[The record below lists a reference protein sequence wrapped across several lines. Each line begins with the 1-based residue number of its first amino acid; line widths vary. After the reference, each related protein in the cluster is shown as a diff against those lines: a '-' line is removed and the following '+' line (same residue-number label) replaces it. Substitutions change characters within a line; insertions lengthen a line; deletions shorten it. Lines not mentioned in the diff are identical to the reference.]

1 MIDIILNNLIPFIVI
16 LTILVFVHELGHYLI
31 ARKNGVKVEVF
42 SIGFG
47 KELFGF
53 TDKNETRWKF
63 SLIPLGGYVK
73 MHGDLDEASTKKND
87 SSEIVADQ
95 SFHEKTIYQR
105 SMILVA
111 GPVANFI
118 FSFVLLI
125 FINIYY
131 GISID
136 KPQISYVEK
145 DMPAYNSGL
154 KEGDLI
160 LEIDGNKIEKFS
172 QIKRLI
178 KNKNNQSIKLL
189 FSRDGKVS
197 EVKVNV
203 INNIIGIRGKI
214 ENKKLNFIES
224 FNKSLLQIFN
234 FTKLTLVGVY
244 EIITGNRGTDELG
257 GPIRI
262 AELSGDFWSEGLHS
276 TLWFM
281 MIISLNLGLI
291 NLFPIP
297 MLDGGHLL
305 LNFIEFINGEP
316 LKRKYLEI
324 AHTFGFFILISLMIF
339 ATYNDILRFFK

>member
-1 MIDIILNNLIPFIVI
+1 MMV
-16 LTILVFVHELGHYLI
+16 LVGELFYLI
-31 ARKNGVKVEVF
+31 LYN
-42 SIGFG
+42 
-47 KELFGF
+47 
-53 TDKNETRWKF
+53 
-63 SLIPLGGYVK
+63 
-73 MHGDLDEASTKKND
+73 
-87 SSEIVADQ
+87 
-95 SFHEKTIYQR
+95 
-105 SMILVA
+105 
-111 GPVANFI
+111 I
-118 FSFVLLI
+118 F
-125 FINIYY
+125 Y

-136 KPQISYVEK
+136 KPEISYVEK

-160 LEIDGNKIEKFS
+160 IEIDGNKIEKFS

-178 KNKNNQSIKLL
+178 ENKNNQSINLL

-197 EVKVNV
+197 EANVKV

-214 ENKKLNFIES
+214 ENKKLNLLDS
-224 FNKSLLQIFN
+224 FNESLLQIYN

-244 EIITGNRGTDELG
+244 EIITGNRGADELG

-262 AELSGDFWSEGLHS
+262 AELSGDFWSKGLHS

-305 LNFIEFINGEP
+305 LNFIEFINGGP

-324 AHTFGFFILISLMIF
+324 SHTFGFLILVSLMIF

>member
-1 MIDIILNNLIPFIVI
+1 MIDIILNNLIPFIII

-31 ARKNGVKVEVF
+31 ARRNGVKVEVF

-87 SSEIVADQ
+87 SSEVIPEQ

-111 GPVANFI
+111 GPAANFI

-125 FINIYY
+125 FINIFY

-136 KPQISYVEK
+136 KPEISYVEK

-160 LEIDGNKIEKFS
+160 IEIDGNKIEKFS

-178 KNKNNQSIKLL
+178 ENKNNQSINLL

-197 EVKVNV
+197 EANVKV

-214 ENKKLNFIES
+214 ENKKLNLFDS
-224 FNKSLLQIFN
+224 FNESLLQIFN

-262 AELSGDFWSEGLHS
+262 AELSGDFWSKGLHS

-305 LNFIEFINGEP
+305 LNFIEFINGGP

>member
-1 MIDIILNNLIPFIVI
+1 MIDIILNNLIPFIII

-53 TDKNETRWKF
+53 TDKNDTRWKF

-87 SSEIVADQ
+87 SIKIIPEQ

-111 GPVANFI
+111 GPAANFI

-125 FINIYY
+125 FINSFY

-136 KPQISYVEK
+136 KPEISYVENG
-145 DMPAYNSGL
+145 MPAYNAGL

-160 LEIDGNKIEKFS
+160 IEIDGNKIEKFS
-172 QIKRLI
+172 QIKGLI
-178 KNKNNQSIKLL
+178 ENKNNQSINLL

-197 EVKVNV
+197 ELNVKV

-214 ENKKLNFIES
+214 ENKKLNLLDS
-224 FNKSLLQIFN
+224 FNESLLQIYN

-262 AELSGDFWSEGLHS
+262 AELSGDFWSKGLQS

-297 MLDGGHLL
+297 MLDGGHLV
-305 LNFIEFINGEP
+305 LNFIEFINGGP

-324 AHTFGFFILISLMIF
+324 AHMFGFFILISLMIF

>member
-1 MIDIILNNLIPFIVI
+1 
-16 LTILVFVHELGHYLI
+16 
-31 ARKNGVKVEVF
+31 
-42 SIGFG
+42 
-47 KELFGF
+47 
-53 TDKNETRWKF
+53 
-63 SLIPLGGYVK
+63 
-73 MHGDLDEASTKKND
+73 
-87 SSEIVADQ
+87 
-95 SFHEKTIYQR
+95 
-105 SMILVA
+105 MILVA
-111 GPVANFI
+111 GPAANFI

-125 FINIYY
+125 FINIFY

-136 KPQISYVEK
+136 KPEISYVEK
-145 DMPAYNSGL
+145 DMPAFNAGL

-178 KNKNNQSIKLL
+178 KNKNNQSINLL
-189 FSRDGKVS
+189 FSRDGIVS

-224 FNKSLLQIFN
+224 FNESLLQIYN

-262 AELSGDFWSEGLHS
+262 AELSGDFWSKGLHS

-305 LNFIEFINGEP
+305 LNFIEFINGGP
-316 LKRKYLEI
+316 LKKNTLKLLIHLVFLYLF
-324 AHTFGFFILISLMIF
+324 H
-339 ATYNDILRFFK
+339 